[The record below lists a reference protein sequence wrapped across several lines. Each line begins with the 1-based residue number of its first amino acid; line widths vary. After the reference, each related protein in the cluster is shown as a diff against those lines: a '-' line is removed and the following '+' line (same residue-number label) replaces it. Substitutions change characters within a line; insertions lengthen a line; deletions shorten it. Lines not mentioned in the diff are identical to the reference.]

1 MRSLG
6 RSAVLTLFIVAVW
19 PGGLHAALSAPDH
32 PSVLVLLPGQPGLPA
47 GAAIASAIRN
57 VLLTEWSF
65 RVSIE
70 TEHVDVARFAS
81 PQVEERRLREVYG
94 SKYAAQHFD
103 VIV

>member
-1 MRSLG
+1 MATLGGCAPARRATRSG
-6 RSAVLTLFIVAVW
+6 RYVRAGALTLFLVAVW
-19 PGGLHAALSAPDH
+19 PGGLHAAPSTPDH
-32 PSVLVLLPGQPGLPA
+32 ASVLILLPGQPGLPA

-81 PQVEERRLREVYG
+81 PQVE
-94 SKYAAQHFD
+94 
-103 VIV
+103 